1 LLPEAA
7 RRRHVAKRVETRL
20 LSLADAAFECGC
32 AAEPAIDETSQHG
45 EDRDP
50 RNPSGGE
57 TLELVAEPCA
67 AQHGGGEDQHDQ
79 HERRTMLVFDMGA
92 VAGSHA

>member
-1 LLPEAA
+1 
-7 RRRHVAKRVETRL
+7 VKTRL
-20 LSLADAAFECGC
+20 LTMTDATFERGR
-32 AAEPAIDETSQHG
+32 AAEPAIDECAQHG
-45 EDRDP
+45 KDRDP

-79 HERRTMLVFDMGA
+79 HERRTMLVLDMGA